1 MYVCICNALTDR
13 RIRGAIDSGAAS
25 LGSVY
30 RNCGVAPQCGKC
42 GEMIRSFLDRDGS
55 GEAPQIGPADARHAV
70 S

>member
-13 RIRGAIDSGAAS
+13 RIRGVIDAGAGS

-42 GEMIRSFLDRDGS
+42 GEMIRSFLDRDE
-55 GEAPQIGPADARHAV
+55 GETPGVGPAGARHAV
-70 S
+70 G